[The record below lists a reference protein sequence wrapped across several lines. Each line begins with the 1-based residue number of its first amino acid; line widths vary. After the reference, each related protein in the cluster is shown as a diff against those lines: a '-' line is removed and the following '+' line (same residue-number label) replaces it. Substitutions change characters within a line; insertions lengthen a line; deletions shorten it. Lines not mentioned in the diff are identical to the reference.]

1 MLSNDTAKIQKNIRN
16 PSIFLKKSFGSTKK
30 SITFAPAKRKN
41 GGVAQLVRAS
51 DS

>member
-1 MLSNDTAKIQKNIRN
+1 MKRQNIF
-16 PSIFLKKSFGSTKK
+16 ILKFLEENLAVPQK
-30 SITFAPAKRKN
+30 SITFAPAKRKTYCD

>member
-1 MLSNDTAKIQKNIRN
+1 MLSFDSAKIQKI
-16 PSIFLKKSFGSTKK
+16 SIISSFFFEKFCEYGKKVLPLQAISED
-30 SITFAPAKRKN
+30 